1 MISKNKIKNSMKIHE
16 NRKYLELQTSFFMY
30 F

>member
-1 MISKNKIKNSMKIHE
+1 MHKTSMISKNKTE
-16 NRKYLELQTSFFMY
+16 NYRKYLEVQTSFFMY